1 MNDLTIIKNYAAA
14 IDGNAVD
21 RLNIDLDY
29 GFKLAGR
36 NVSVRAL
43 CHEYRDSVE
52 GVEVSAESMQ
62 MSLGAAIAIA
72 EFFGTRGKADKAINN
87 YNLTAKTPSYNVR
100 TLKQKLV
107 SKDAPKP
114 KSSPAVAAAKAV
126 KPMTDAQWK
135 AFVAAEN
142 KRRGL

>member
-1 MNDLTIIKNYAAA
+1 MKNETIIKNYAESVET
-14 IDGNAVD
+14 NAVD

-29 GFKLAGR
+29 GFKLAGKD
-36 NVSVRAL
+36 VSVRAL
-43 CHEYRDSVE
+43 CKDYVAQWNTSL
-52 GVEVSAESMQ
+52 SAESMQ

-72 EFFGTRGKADKAINN
+72 EHFGTRAKADKAIEE
-87 YNLTAKTPSYNVR
+87 YNADRKVPSYNVR

-107 SKDAPKP
+107 AKDSPKP
-114 KSSPAVAAAKAV
+114 SSSVATRAAKVV
-126 KPMTDAQWK
+126 KEMDDKAWK